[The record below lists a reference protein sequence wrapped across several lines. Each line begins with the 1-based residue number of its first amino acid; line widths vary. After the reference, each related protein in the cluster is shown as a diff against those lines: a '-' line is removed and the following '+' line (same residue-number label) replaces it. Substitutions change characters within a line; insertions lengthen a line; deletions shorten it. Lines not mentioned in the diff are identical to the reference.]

1 MTGRELI
8 DFIQSN
14 GQEDFEI
21 MIYRRSWTLDH
32 LSCDNIEIDYEER
45 KIFL

>member
-1 MTGRELI
+1 MTGQELI

-14 GQEDFEI
+14 GLENFEI
-21 MIYRRSWTLDH
+21 MIYRGSWNLDH

-45 KIFL
+45 EIFL